1 MSILHDS
8 LNNNDEFSIEV
19 LIRLNDQINIDL
31 QDKKGRTCLHIACI
45 KGYENIVDLLINYG
59 CNIHLRDKNNYIAL
73 EHAFENNHINIAK
86 KLLKLGLEKDKNKII
101 ELFLS
106 CFPDNQ
112 DYYNFDYDF
121 DNIPDEGD
129 DNKCNNK
136 FGMFLISNGL
146 SPNESNEKT
155 SYENYNIFGYVC
167 QMGYKKIVEH
177 MIKNGAEINILFK
190 KNNNTGTPLIYA
202 CRSHDIEVYGGGYS
216 NIVKLLLENG
226 ANPNLNIEDPDH
238 SHILNNCYPLESV
251 CGVLEGYVN
260 SKIAELLINYGANI
274 NKLNDSDHGPLFY
287 MLARTDVH
295 EINNK
300 KIIDMLIKKGANL
313 NELDYEND
321 EEHGQI
327 YLSQYLHSVDVIS
340 LLVDY
345 GINVNQTNENGRTVF
360 MLYEYIVFK
369 DECVTN
375 IDFLI
380 NKGGDLNLKDND
392 GNNALHYA
400 AMNIDLDYIEFLI
413 YKGMDPYEKNNQNK
427 RVLDMFGD
435 SYKDIEPFIGPLE
448 KNSYESR
455 KCKLTNDQ
463 KKYYKKII
471 KKMRK
476 EYLDKKR
483 RDENWERRKVFM
495 TILSESGFKDESTE
509 VVDTTVK
516 IAGVKRNKEYLV
528 KQVFT
533 VNKRIIT
540 KASKNGCD
548 TVERVM
554 GFI

>member
-1 MSILHDS
+1 MSILHNS
-8 LNNNDEFSIEV
+8 LKNNDEFSIKV
-19 LIRLNDQINIDL
+19 LIRLNDQININL
-31 QDKKGRTCLHIACI
+31 QDKKGMTCLHIACI
-45 KGYENIVDLLINYG
+45 KGYETIVDLLIDYG
-59 CNIHLRDKNNYIAL
+59 CNVHLTDKNKYIAL
-73 EHAFENNHINIAK
+73 EYAFENNHINIAK

-112 DYYNFDYDF
+112 DEYNFD
-121 DNIPDEGD
+121 NLPDEGD
-129 DNKCNNK
+129 DSRCYNKL
-136 FGMFLISNGL
+136 GMFLISNGL
-146 SPNESNEKT
+146 SPNENIK
-155 SYENYNIFGYVC
+155 ENDNIFGYVC

-190 KNNNTGTPLIYA
+190 KSNSTRTPLIYA
-202 CRSHDIEVYGGGYS
+202 CASHDGEGGGYS

-226 ANPNLNIEDPDH
+226 ANPNLNIDDPDP
-238 SHILNNCYPLESV
+238 HIFDHYPLESV
-251 CGVLEGYVN
+251 CAVNERYYVN
-260 SKIAELLINYGANI
+260 PKIAELLINYGADV
-274 NKLNDSDHGPLFY
+274 NKLNTSEHSPLVY
-287 MLARTDVH
+287 MLDRTDIND
-295 EINNK
+295 INNK
-300 KIIDMLIKKGANL
+300 KIIDMLIKKGADL

-327 YLSQYLHSVDVIS
+327 YLSQYLNSVDVFS
-340 LLVDY
+340 LLVNY
-345 GINVNQTNENGRTVF
+345 GINVNQTNDNGRTVF
-360 MLYEYIVFK
+360 MLYEYTVFK

-375 IDFLI
+375 IEFLI
-380 NKGGDLNLKDND
+380 SKGGDLSLKDND

-400 AMNIDLDYIEFLI
+400 ASKIDLDYIKFLI
-413 YKGMDPYEKNNQNK
+413 YKGMDPFEQNNQNK
-427 RVLDMFGD
+427 RVLDVIGD

-448 KNSYESR
+448 KDSYKSR

-463 KKYYKKII
+463 KKYYKRII

-509 VVDTTVK
+509 VVDTSAK
-516 IAGVKRNKEYLV
+516 IAGVKRNREYLV

-533 VNKRIIT
+533 VNKRTIT
-540 KASKNGCD
+540 KASKDGCD

-554 GFI
+554 GYI